1 MFPKYPETGSMT
13 TFSIERFEPGQFC
26 YDPSEKV
33 LAICFR
39 PKPNGKLHV
48 SNAVRYDE
56 EALASVEI
64 VATVAIPLE
73 NYPKDD
79 TLEQMSCGNL
89 GVDELYALYPEARDV
104 LR

>member
-1 MFPKYPETGSMT
+1 MFPKYPEIGSMIT
-13 TFSIERFEPGQFC
+13 SIERFEPGQFC
-26 YDPSEKV
+26 YDPAEKV

-39 PKPNGKLHV
+39 PEPIGKLHV
-48 SNAVRYDE
+48 CNAVRFDE
-56 EALASVEI
+56 AGLASVEI
-64 VATVAIPLE
+64 VATVSISLE

-79 TLEQMSCGNL
+79 IVQQINCGNL